1 MTCKTHPDAPHGF
14 VRGASHS
21 EDRYVCEC
29 EFWEE
34 PKMNEL
40 IKELAREAG
49 LLAYNPEGPPTKLEK
64 FAQLIVKECIDKITT
79 YDLVPGHSAKWEDI
93 YDIHARLLQDLG
105 EELKE
110 HFGVEE

>member
-1 MTCKTHPDAPHGF
+1 
-14 VRGASHS
+14 
-21 EDRYVCEC
+21 
-29 EFWEE
+29 
-34 PKMNEL
+34 MNERIDEMFEQAL
-40 IKELAREAG
+40 DETV
-49 LLAYNPEGPPTKLEK
+49 PETWTTLDAEQLSRLKVK
-64 FAQLIVKECIDKITT
+64 FAELIVRECIDKITT